1 MEEPT
6 PPRSRFGRTLRK
18 PQIYQ
23 SADVG
28 SIRTPVVKRPRE
40 VPRTPTPPAE
50 LETSRTQEDEFRR
63 FRIYRKR
70 PVSELTNV
78 PPPDHNDFVEHQGD
92 EPCPRNLASGLRLPV
107 SLITGLSGL
116 VNLFLNTTVALL
128 VQWFYSGTNQKSTA
142 DVQRLI
148 DEVILHEDFSADDL
162 QGVNLAREL
171 KKLDTFEASLDG
183 QGWKR
188 GSVKISVPC
197 PKKKVA
203 ESEAAE
209 FEIEG
214 LLYRDLTSVIKA
226 ACEDEGTTDRFHV
239 SPFKEMW
246 RPSESASPIRLY
258 GEAYTSD
265 EMIDAYEEVQKI
277 PPHPDHPD
285 TENVVVELAAYSDAT
300 LLAQFG
306 TAFLWP
312 VYIFFGNLSKYI
324 RCQPS
329 SHAAHHMAYFP
340 SVSVV
345 HGFSRPFHLID
356 VTRAPGFVP

>member
-1 MEEPT
+1 M
-6 PPRSRFGRTLRK
+6 
-18 PQIYQ
+18 
-23 SADVG
+23 
-28 SIRTPVVKRPRE
+28 
-40 VPRTPTPPAE
+40 
-50 LETSRTQEDEFRR
+50 SRTQEDEFRR

-70 PVSELTNV
+70 PVSELMNV
-78 PPPDHNDFVEHQGD
+78 PPPDHNDFMEHQGD
-92 EPCPRNLASGLRLPV
+92 ELCPRNLASGLRLPV

-142 DVQRLI
+142 DVQHLI
-148 DEVILHEDFSADDL
+148 NEVILHEDFSADDL

-171 KKLDTFEASLDG
+171 KKLDTFEVSLDG

-203 ESEAAE
+203 ESEAAK

-226 ACEDEGTTDRFHV
+226 ACEDEGTMDRFHV

-246 RPSESASPIRLY
+246 RPSESASPIQLY

-265 EMIDAYEEVQKI
+265 KMIDAYEEVQKI
-277 PPHPDHPD
+277 PPHPSS
-285 TENVVVELAAYSDAT
+285 AYD
-300 LLAQFG
+300 
-306 TAFLWP
+306 
-312 VYIFFGNLSKYI
+312 FFDKI
-324 RCQPS
+324 RRRSPIVGKI
-329 SHAAHHMAYFP
+329 
-340 SVSVV
+340 VS
-345 HGFSRPFHLID
+345 
-356 VTRAPGFVP
+356 